1 VAAGPPAINYPLA
14 GPEASR
20 LPASRSTLSE
30 ITGNMLASHA
40 ALVTRNAKHFEEIAS
55 SLVNPWEA

>member
-1 VAAGPPAINYPLA
+1 MAAEPPALSYPLA
-14 GPEASR
+14 GQKVSP
-20 LPASRSTLSE
+20 LLASRSTLSE

-55 SLVNPWEA
+55 SLVNPCEA